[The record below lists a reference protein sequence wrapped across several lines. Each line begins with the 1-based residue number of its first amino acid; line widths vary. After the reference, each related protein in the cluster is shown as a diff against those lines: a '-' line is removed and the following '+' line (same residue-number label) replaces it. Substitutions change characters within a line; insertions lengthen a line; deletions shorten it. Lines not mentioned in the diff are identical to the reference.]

1 MFAKSLARL
10 NGRNLGAL
18 IRKTESINLFTI
30 FIIQHYK
37 LIIVK
42 AARIPLLI
50 KTFKL
55 RSYSHSFQLDQ
66 MAEWKGVGLRRR
78 M

>member
-1 MFAKSLARL
+1 ML
-10 NGRNLGAL
+10 L
-18 IRKTESINLFTI
+18 INMNSFGLPGNKRFTYH
-30 FIIQHYK
+30 FK

-50 KTFKL
+50 KKFKL
-55 RSYSHSFQLDQ
+55 RSYSHILQLVQ
-66 MAEWKGVGLRRR
+66 MAEWKGVGLGRR